1 MRQQHVQQDEY
12 PYFITTNVAERRAFF
27 MDEKY
32 AQLLEGVVRKTC
44 TLKGFSLLGYV
55 IMPDHVHL
63 LVYPSQG
70 RAAAPARDSVAL
82 TPNQA
87 PRTGRAA
94 RPGTVVSF
102 MHGVKSFFVYQ
113 LRHTFAIE
121 NFAWQ
126 PGFHS
131 RVVDTVEGLHTRVEY
146 IKHNPVKAGLPSH
159 FQQKPYLY
167 INEKKLQSL

>member
-1 MRQQHVQQDEY
+1 MRQLHVQQDEY
-12 PYFITTNVAERRAFF
+12 PYFITTNVAEQRAFF
-27 MDEKY
+27 ADEKY
-32 AQLLEGVVRKTC
+32 VQLLEGVMRKTC

-70 RAAAPARDSVAL
+70 RAAAPARNSVGH
-82 TPNQA
+82 TPDQA

-94 RPGTVVSF
+94 RPGTVVNL
-102 MHGVKSFFVYQ
+102 MHGIKSFFVYQ
-113 LRHTFAIE
+113 VRHTFAIE

-126 PGFHS
+126 PGYNS

-146 IKHNPVKAGLPSH
+146 IKHNPVKAGLPSRH
-159 FQQKPYLY
+159 QQKPYLY
-167 INEKKLQSL
+167 INKKKLSEL